1 MDLMETRLSLVDGSA
16 GRLVI
21 AGNDLEPL
29 AERTGFEGVCGLLL
43 GNGLDEGPAW
53 AARLGRARQAAF
65 AQLGRIGDALE
76 RADGMDAIRAGL
88 AHFETEDPALVIA
101 ATGVLAAAW
110 MRRRAGEQPVAPDPE
125 RGHAADFL
133 RMASGARDAAAER
146 GLDKYFVTV
155 AEHGMNASTLAAR
168 VVASTGSDL
177 VSALVA
183 AVGALKG
190 PLHGG
195 APGPVLDMLDA
206 IGRPEKAEAWL
217 EGEIADGRR
226 IMGMGHRI
234 YRVRDPR
241 AAVLER
247 AAQGL
252 GGGRLELARAV
263 ERAAE
268 GALRR
273 RHPDRPLR
281 ANVEFYTAILLDAVG
296 LPRAGFAPTFATA
309 RSVGWCAH
317 VAEQR
322 ATGRLIRPDAKYT
335 GALPS

>member
-1 MDLMETRLSLVDGSA
+1 MSMDLMETRLSLVDGSA

-43 GNGLDEGPAW
+43 GTGLDEGPDW
-53 AARLGRARQAAF
+53 AGRRGRARQAAF

-76 RADGMDAIRAGL
+76 RTDGMDAIRAGL
-88 AHFETEDPALVIA
+88 AHFETEDPALVIS
-101 ATGVLAAAW
+101 ATAVLAAAW
-110 MRRRAGEQPVAPDPE
+110 MRRRAGEPPVAPDPE
-125 RGHAADFL
+125 RGHAADYL
-133 RMASGARDAAAER
+133 RMAGGARGGGGGR
-146 GLDKYFVTV
+146 GVGEDLVTV

-206 IGRPEKAEAWL
+206 IGRPEAAESWL
-217 EGEIADGRR
+217 ESEIADGRR

-241 AAVLER
+241 AAVLEK

-281 ANVEFYTAILLDAVG
+281 AHLEFYTAILLDAVG
-296 LPRAGFAPTFATA
+296 LPRGGFAPTFATA

-322 ATGRLIRPDAKYT
+322 AT
-335 GALPS
+335 